1 VTHGD
6 GQKTWLARLLSTEPA
21 DRGRAKAA
29 VCDLYV
35 SAGFAAPRHLCW
47 FDSPF
52 EAAWAVALLIE
63 PHHYAWRLLI
73 EAERRSRRGRT
84 SIEAAEAAICSRC
97 GVDSI
102 VDARTGMGIP
112 LGSSLQFPPQP
123 AAMFLPKLISAR
135 MALYGN
141 DVAAM
146 STLPSESDPV
156 PRAEQRLWVGSHAV
170 LESGLICHPVGRLV
184 TNAFFNDYPM
194 SRMAGDETAAIGR
207 EVPPMLR
214 ACWGIA
220 DAASVWWP
228 FQSGAIL
235 AERPSEVHV
244 DENGFLH
251 RDDGAAVV
259 YRDGWRVYAWH
270 GLAVPEDWI
279 LHPEAIPPA
288 KLRGFDASFRRFAES
303 RRGKAPARRDRP
315 STLFTAKLPIDAIER
330 LHALRTHA
338 GGKLPLYDRYVAG
351 EHAAVWSELMAQG
364 TAVRTE
370 PLAADALAVAYETM
384 SRVDLNVRALVMRL
398 GEIGFEFTTPDGTRR
413 RMKDVHVSPNARTAK
428 RIQRIERASGPL
440 PLSIRAFY
448 EVVGSID
455 LVGRHPSLAPAS
467 GSVAPDPIVVIGIE
481 EALSDVM
488 EEEDDG
494 ALILAPDDLHKS
506 NVSGGDPYEVAVPD
520 AAADA
525 RVLNERHNL
534 LFVDYLR
541 LCFRFGGF
549 CGYEGQTDVPP
560 EIDHLRDGLAEF

>member
-1 VTHGD
+1 MR
-6 GQKTWLARLLSTEPA
+6 QQTWLARLLSTQPA
-21 DRGRAKAA
+21 DRSRAEAA

-35 SAGFAAPRHLCW
+35 TAGFSAPRHRCW

-52 EAAWAVALLIE
+52 AAAWAVALLIE
-63 PHHYAWRLLI
+63 PHHYAWRPLI
-73 EAERRSRRGRT
+73 DAERRSRRGRT
-84 SIEAAEAAICSRC
+84 SIEAAEAAICRLC
-97 GVDSI
+97 AVDSI
-102 VDARTGMGIP
+102 VAARAEIGIP
-112 LGSSLQFPPQP
+112 LVSSLQFPPQP

-141 DVAAM
+141 DVGAM
-146 STLPSESDPV
+146 STPPSESDPV
-156 PRAEQRLWVGSHAV
+156 HRAEQRLWAGSRAV

-184 TNAFFNDYPM
+184 TNAFFNDYSM

-207 EVPPMLR
+207 EIPPLLR
-214 ACWGIA
+214 ACWEIA

-228 FQSGAIL
+228 FQTGAIL
-235 AERPSEVHV
+235 AERPSELHV

-279 LHPEAIPPA
+279 VHPEAIPAA

-303 RRGKAPARRDRP
+303 RRGKAPTRRDRP
-315 STLFTAKLPIDAIER
+315 STLVTTTLPLDPIER
-330 LHALRTHA
+330 LHTLRTHA

-351 EHAAVWSELMAQG
+351 EHAAVWSELMAEG
-364 TAVRTE
+364 AAVRGE

-384 SRVDLNVRALVMRL
+384 SRVDQNVRAVIRRL
-398 GEIGFEFTTPDGTRR
+398 TEIGFEFTTPDGVRR
-413 RMKDVHVSPNARTAK
+413 RMKDVHVPPDARTAK
-428 RIQRIERASGPL
+428 RIQRIEKASGPL

-448 EVVGSID
+448 EVVGSVD
-455 LVGRHPSLAPAS
+455 LIGRHPRLAPPS
-467 GSVAPDPIVVIGIE
+467 GTVAPDPLVVIGIE
-481 EALSDVM
+481 EASSEMAD
-488 EEEDDG
+488 EGDG
-494 ALILAPDDLHKS
+494 GLILAPDDLHKS
-506 NVSGGDPYEVAVPD
+506 NVSGGEPYEIGVPD

-525 RVLNERHNL
+525 RVLNERHDL

-549 CGYEGQTDVPP
+549 AGYEGQIDVPL
-560 EIDHLRDGLAEF
+560 EIERLRDDLVKF

>member
-1 VTHGD
+1 MTHGD
-6 GQKTWLARLLSTEPA
+6 GQQTWLARLLSTEPT
-21 DRGRAKAA
+21 DRDRAEAA
-29 VCDLYV
+29 IRDLYV

-63 PHHYAWRLLI
+63 PHHYAWRPLI

-84 SIEAAEAAICSRC
+84 SIEGAEAAICRLC
-97 GVDSI
+97 GVGSI
-102 VDARTGMGIP
+102 VAARTEMGIP
-112 LGSSLQFPPQP
+112 LASALQFPPQP
-123 AAMFLPKLISAR
+123 AAMFLPKLIAAR

-156 PRAEQRLWVGSHAV
+156 HRAEQRLWVGSHAV

-184 TNAFFNDYPM
+184 TSAFFSEYSM
-194 SRMAGDETAAIGR
+194 SRMAGDETAATGR
-207 EVPPMLR
+207 EVPSLLR
-214 ACWGIA
+214 TCWQIA

-228 FQSGAIL
+228 FQTGAIL
-235 AERPSEVHV
+235 AERPLELHV

-251 RDDGAAVV
+251 RDDGPAVV

-279 LHPEAIPPA
+279 LHPAAIPPA
-288 KLRGFDASFRRFAES
+288 KLRGFDASFRRFAAS
-303 RRGKAPARRDRP
+303 RRGKAPVRPDRP

-330 LHALRTHA
+330 LHALSTHA
-338 GGKLPLYDRYVAG
+338 AGKLPLYDRYVAG
-351 EHAAVWSELMAQG
+351 KHAAVWSELMAQG
-364 TAVRTE
+364 TAVRSE

-384 SRVDLNVRALVMRL
+384 SRVDQNIRALVMRL
-398 GEIGFEFTTPDGTRR
+398 GEIGFEFTTPDGARR
-413 RMKDVHVSPNARTAK
+413 RTKDVHVPPDARIAK
-428 RIQRIERASGPL
+428 RIHRIEKASGPL

-448 EVVGSID
+448 EVVGSVD
-455 LVGRHPSLAPAS
+455 LIGRHPSLAPPS
-467 GSVAPDPIVVIGIE
+467 GTVAPDPLVVIGID
-481 EALSDVM
+481 EATSDI
-488 EEEDDG
+488 EDGGDA

-506 NVSGGDPYEVAVPD
+506 NVSGGDPYEIGVPD

-525 RVLNERHNL
+525 RVLNERHDL

-549 CGYEGQTDVPP
+549 AGYEGQTDLPP
-560 EIDHLRDGLAEF
+560 EIDRLRDGLVEF